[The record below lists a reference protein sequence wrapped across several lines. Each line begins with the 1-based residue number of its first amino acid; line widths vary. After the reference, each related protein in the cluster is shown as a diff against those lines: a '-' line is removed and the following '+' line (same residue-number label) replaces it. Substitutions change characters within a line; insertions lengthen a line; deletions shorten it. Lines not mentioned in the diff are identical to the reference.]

1 MNSCILTIIIFGRM
15 PNQVYPDKRCLT
27 GQIRL
32 QLEALFGPTKQNQ
45 ERELI
50 DRILVNA
57 PSSNFIDGHLTAAL
71 LVWFGSLV
79 IVDVL
84 CFYSLF
90 FLLCINIE
98 IGKIRC

>member
-1 MNSCILTIIIFGRM
+1 MNSWILTIIIFGRM
-15 PNQVYPDKRCLT
+15 PNQVYPDKISIT

-32 QLEALFGPTKQNQ
+32 KLEPLFGPTKQNQ
-45 ERELI
+45 GRELI

-57 PSSNFIDGHLTAAL
+57 PSSNFIDGHLKAAL

-79 IVDVL
+79 IVDVV

-90 FLLCINIE
+90 SLCINIE